1 MQLCSA
7 GSVRRYILCLSGSG
21 LESLETPL
29 ADGSLGSLPS
39 ETEGDKVSLG
49 FLSTYISSPGETH
62 SVGLVLRRS
71 SLGCVLGVTLPLL
84 LSFGTLLS
92 RQVQKENDQR
102 SRPKVTEP
110 AHSRYPL
117 FKIDQVKFTEYER
130 SSL

>member
-39 ETEGDKVSLG
+39 ETGEDKVSLG
-49 FLSTYISSPGETH
+49 VLPTYISSPGETH

-92 RQVQKENDQR
+92 RQVQKVNELSAISPHRDRTSTLTLPIVQDR
-102 SRPKVTEP
+102 S
-110 AHSRYPL
+110 
-117 FKIDQVKFTEYER
+117 DQVYR
-130 SSL
+130 V